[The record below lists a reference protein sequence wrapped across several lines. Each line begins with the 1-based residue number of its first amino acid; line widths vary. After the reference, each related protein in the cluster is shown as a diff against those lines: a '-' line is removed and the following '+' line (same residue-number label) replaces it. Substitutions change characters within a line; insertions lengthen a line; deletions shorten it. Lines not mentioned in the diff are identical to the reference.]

1 MRKLLAI
8 AAAFFLLTAW
18 SLPEAHKFGNE
29 TAVVI
34 GDWCSGTVVDKD
46 KGIIVTANHCV
57 SQLMHK
63 GKRYGED
70 KEGYRAVE
78 TYTYYDPFTVT
89 QNKFD
94 EYGLQYSQASYD
106 TEVLITDPLKDTAL
120 VKINTNKY
128 DSVFLKEAKMSTKRV
143 QYGDVVYAVGNPLMI
158 HFTVSRG
165 NVIHPM
171 GSVGGDLVIVHD
183 AMVNSGSSGGAL
195 YNEDGELIGLTNA
208 SYKPNG
214 PAFADPIKAAIELL
228 KKVRN
233 D

>member
-1 MRKLLAI
+1 MKKLI
-8 AAAFFLLTAW
+8 AVFCLFALTAW
-18 SLPEAHKFGNE
+18 SLPEAHKFGND
-29 TAVVI
+29 TTVVI
-34 GDWCSGTVVDKD
+34 GNWCSGTVVDKE

-57 SQLMHK
+57 NKLMHK

-94 EYGLQYSQASYD
+94 EYGFPYSKASYE
-106 TEVLITDPLKDTAL
+106 TKVLATDAAKDTAL
-120 VKINTNKY
+120 VKIDSFKY
-128 DSVFLKEAKMSTKRV
+128 GSVFLKEAKMSTTPVR
-143 QYGDVVYAVGNPLMI
+143 YGDVVYAIGSPLMI
-158 HFTVSRG
+158 SFTVSRG
-165 NVIHPM
+165 NVIHPK
-171 GSVGGDLVIVHD
+171 GYAGKDLGIVHD

-214 PAFADPIKAAIELL
+214 PAFADPISAAIALL
-228 KKVRN
+228 KEARN
-233 D
+233 G